1 MLYRPAFCCNC
12 GEKIQRDEWRL
23 WTSRRFC
30 PLCETEHKG
39 IDLLPRVLI
48 GLALVMTVF
57 GFAAF
62 VRRPS
67 KVPAGEEVIRSAQL
81 RSNLR
86 SPAITNDVAAN
97 SNAVTNTSI
106 SANSTNAAAAQISE
120 QPKREKTTSDETVY
134 YCGAI
139 TKKGTPCTRRVKT
152 KGFCWQ
158 HARSGQVAPARF

>member
-39 IDLLPRVLI
+39 IDLLPRALI
-48 GLALVMTVF
+48 CLALVMTVF
-57 GFAAF
+57 GFAAY
-62 VRRPS
+62 VRRPP
-67 KVPAGEEVIRSAQL
+67 KVAGAEEVIRSAQL
-81 RSNLR
+81 RSNLK
-86 SPAITNDVAAN
+86 SPASSNEIESN
-97 SNAVTNTSI
+97 SNPTTNTSVP
-106 SANSTNAAAAQISE
+106 ANLTNVAAPQISE

>member
-12 GEKIQRDEWRL
+12 GEKIQRDQWRV

-39 IDLLPRVLI
+39 IDLLPRVIIGFGLI
-48 GLALVMTVF
+48 MTVF
-57 GFAAF
+57 GFAEY
-62 VRRPS
+62 VRRPPREA
-67 KVPAGEEVIRSAQL
+67 KNEDVFRSSQF
-81 RSNLR
+81 RSELKSAPKLNEG
-86 SPAITNDVAAN
+86 T
-97 SNAVTNTSI
+97 SNANVQS
-106 SANSTNAAAAQISE
+106 NSTIPANFANASQTQLNE
-120 QPKREKTTSDETVY
+120 QPKQEKTTSDETVY

-139 TKKGTPCTRRVKT
+139 TKRGTPCTRRVKT